1 MKELIQEIWVS
12 LGKNKLR
19 TTLTGFAV
27 AWGIFMLLVLL
38 GAGNGII
45 HTFEA
50 NVNTNALNV
59 VSIYGGITT
68 KAFQGY
74 KEGRSIQLDNRDL
87 KTTEED
93 FRENIISAGGTVNQN
108 NVTLSYGSEYVSIR
122 LNGVHPNYAHINA
135 LKIAEGRYINQLD
148 IRERRKTII
157 LHNKTAEI
165 LFKHANPLGK
175 FVKAGNVTYQVAG
188 IYKDQGNEQN
198 SPAYIPFTT
207 LQQIYNK
214 GNHVNMIV
222 TTTQGLDSE
231 EKSNAFKKEY
241 RKKLAGI
248 HEFAPDDESA
258 IYVSNRFTQYQ
269 QTMTAMGL
277 LQLALWIIGIFTL
290 VSGIVGV
297 SNIMFITV
305 KERTHEFG
313 IRKALGAKPL
323 AIYKLIVVESIAIT
337 TLFGYIGMVCGVM
350 ATEWMNKAYGS
361 TTVDIG
367 ADNSTT
373 FFIDPTVDM
382 SIAIGAT
389 ILLIVAGTLAGLFP
403 ARKAA
408 NVRPIEALNAR

>member
-1 MKELIQEIWVS
+1 MRDLLQEIGAS
-12 LGKNKLR
+12 LSRNKLR

-45 HTFEA
+45 HTFQA
-50 NVNTNALNV
+50 NMNTNALNTV
-59 VSIYGGITT
+59 TIYGGVTT
-68 KAFQGY
+68 NAYKGY

-87 KTTEED
+87 KATEED
-93 FRENIISAGGTVNQN
+93 FPENISSTGGMVNQN
-108 NVTLSYGSEYVSIR
+108 NVTLSYGPEYVTIR
-122 LNGVHPNYAHINA
+122 LYGVHPNYAHINA
-135 LKIAEGRYINQLD
+135 LNTKRGRYINQLD
-148 IRERRKTII
+148 IREQRKTIV
-157 LHNKTAEI
+157 LHDKPAEI
-165 LFKHANPLGK
+165 LFKHTEPLGK
-175 FVKAGNVTYQVAG
+175 VVKAGDVTYQVIG
-188 IYKDQGNEQN
+188 IYSDQGNNQN

-214 GNHVNMIV
+214 GNKVNVIV
-222 TTTQGLDSE
+222 TTTEGLDTE
-231 EKSNAFKKEY
+231 EKSSNFEKEY
-241 RKKLAGI
+241 RKTLAGI
-248 HEFAPDDESA
+248 HDFDPEDNSA

-269 QTMTAMGL
+269 QVMTAMNL

-290 VSGIVGV
+290 LSGIVGV

-313 IRKALGAKPL
+313 IRKALGAKPW

-337 TLFGYIGMVCGVM
+337 TLFGYIGMVCGVA

-361 TTVDIG
+361 TTVTVGDES
-367 ADNSTT
+367 ATM
-373 FFIDPTVDM
+373 FIDPTVDI

-389 ILLIVAGTLAGLFP
+389 LLLIVAGTLAGLFP

-408 NVRPIEALNAR
+408 IVKPIEALNAR